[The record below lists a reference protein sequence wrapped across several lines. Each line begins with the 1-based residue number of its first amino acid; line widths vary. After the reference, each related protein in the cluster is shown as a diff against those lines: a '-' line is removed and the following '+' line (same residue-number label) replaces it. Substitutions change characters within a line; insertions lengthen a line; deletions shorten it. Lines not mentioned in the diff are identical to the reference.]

1 VSDLIERSR
10 LHCNRWLWL
19 NQPYDDTTEDG
30 LLRLNLSGIQLG
42 EIHVGDGR
50 QYVYWETQDAAGQW
64 AIPPYLR
71 LTYKNVRSACEVL
84 KIAGA
89 PGVTYRLSRF
99 DRTPL
104 LTARAGLRKWVVK
117 KWRA

>member
-1 VSDLIERSR
+1 MIG
-10 LHCNRWLWL
+10 LHRGVDRWLWL
-19 NQPYDDTTEDG
+19 DKPYPDAPGDEVRQLD
-30 LLRLNLSGIQLG
+30 LSGIQLG

-50 QYVYWETQDAAGQW
+50 QYVYWETWDLATGSW
-64 AIPPYLR
+64 VSPRYLR
-71 LTYKNVRSACEVL
+71 LAYKSVRNACGVL

-104 LTARAGLRKWVVK
+104 LTARAGPRRWVVK
-117 KWRA
+117 RWTT